1 MNYYPFNSLV
11 TLTLVGL
18 GLVLASRV
26 STARFNFSKSGQPS
40 AAQHSVEIYSDPH
53 FMASFRNQMNPLEH
67 LKLFLPTLWIF
78 AFGVSDGAAAIV
90 GLGYFVGR
98 VLYAR
103 NYPHSHRAGYTL
115 AGMAMLVLLVG
126 AAASIGYQLITL
138 II

>member
-1 MNYYPFNSLV
+1 MNDYPFTSLV

-18 GLVLASRV
+18 DLVLASRV
-26 STARFNFSKSGQPS
+26 STARFNFSNSGQPS
-40 AAQHSVEIYSDPH
+40 AAQHSVEIYPDPH
-53 FMASFRNQMNPLEH
+53 LMASFRNQMNLLEH
-67 LKLFLPTLWIF
+67 LILFLPTLWIF
-78 AFGVSDGAAAIV
+78 AFGVSDGTAATV
-90 GLGYFVGR
+90 GLGYFVDR

-103 NYPHSHRAGYTL
+103 NYLNSHRVGYTL